1 RQPMIDEGDMA
12 ADGHSGAPHE
22 RELAQ
27 LAVVEAE
34 GHPGARFRH
43 RHGELA
49 VRDLLFGAHLE
60 LTVAAANAPV
70 PPALQYSLNQ
80 LCRQELLARL
90 GVRTELDRLAG
101 PQSRQV
107 VGGEAIIQ
115 LDRA

>member
-1 RQPMIDEGDMA
+1 LGLHAQLSPQCRVPGLSGLYGCVVWIADGGAYAGRQPMIDEGDMA

-60 LTVAAANAPV
+60 LTVAAANA
-70 PPALQYSLNQ
+70 
-80 LCRQELLARL
+80 
-90 GVRTELDRLAG
+90 
-101 PQSRQV
+101 
-107 VGGEAIIQ
+107 
-115 LDRA
+115 